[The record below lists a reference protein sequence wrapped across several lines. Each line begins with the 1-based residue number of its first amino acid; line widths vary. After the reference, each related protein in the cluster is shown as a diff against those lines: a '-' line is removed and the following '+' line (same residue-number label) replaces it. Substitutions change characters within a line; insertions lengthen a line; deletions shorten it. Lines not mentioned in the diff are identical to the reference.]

1 MNKFLVVLALFCGSF
16 MFGQTSFSGTIT
28 DSNTQE
34 PIPGVN
40 IKVVGKSIGAS
51 TDFDGKFSLN
61 VSDEVP
67 FSIEVTSVGYQSQIL
82 EITADDTELQIVL
95 VENATSLDEV
105 VVSASRTPE
114 SIRES
119 PVTIERIGIKDLK
132 TSTSASYYDSME
144 NLKGIDLN
152 RGSLTFNS
160 INTRGFA
167 TFSNTRFVQLV
178 DGMDTASPALNFVLG
193 NLVGVNQLDLQ
204 SVEIIPGAASALYGA
219 NAFNGI
225 MFMTTRSPF
234 DDQGVSAYAKTGLTI
249 QKSAGDHVFYD
260 VGVRYAHA
268 FSEKFAV
275 KGSLTYLKGTDWYAD
290 DTSEYSNDFTA
301 VGEPD
306 EILPYRSSP
315 SHDGINIYGDEVT
328 LRAAGFADLN
338 ALGVYLESEGLL
350 PPGLSNLLPKDNVG
364 RTGYVEPAFTDY
376 NAESVKYDVSLHF
389 RPNADD
395 LEILFNTRGGYGS
408 TIYQGTNRYNIK
420 NFLLQQHK
428 LEVRNKDFF
437 VRAYMTT
444 EDAGDSYDMRFTG
457 INIAKYGAEQWFGEY
472 LQGYLESVLGGANN
486 EQAHSQARIFADSN
500 EATTPK
506 PGSDLYNELFDQIT
520 SDGDLSTGSKF
531 IDKTKMYV
539 GEGNYNF
546 ARLLDDKWDLQ
557 VGGSYRSY
565 SLNSEGTIFTDYDGP
580 INYSEYGAYVQAI
593 KKLMD
598 DRLKLQ
604 ASIRYD
610 KNEFYDGN
618 FSPRASVT
626 FAVDEARNHNLRT
639 SFQTGFR
646 YPTTQDL
653 FIGLDSGQG
662 ILVGSSP
669 DNLDRDLPSTD
680 LTGRKV
686 YSDSWS
692 LSTFNAALAAS
703 SPAEAQDILL
713 GNGIETDLVQPERIQ
728 SFDLGYR
735 GIFGKLYVDINGY
748 YSKYED
754 FISNT
759 FVVTPNNGST
769 ADPSGLADA
778 FSGQVT
784 GFQTY
789 TNSEADISSYGGSMG
804 LNTRIF
810 NKLDLG
816 LSYTLA
822 KFDFDQESDPDFAAG
837 FNTPEH
843 KVKFSL
849 GSQNIIGNLGFN
861 INVRWSDEYFW
872 QSTIANAVIPQRTVG
887 DAQINYSV
895 PKINSLFKFG
905 GSNLGGKEYQSAP
918 GSPFIGSQFFVSWVF
933 NQ

>member
-1 MNKFLVVLALFCGSF
+1 MNKILVVLALFCGSF
-16 MFGQTSFSGTIT
+16 MFGQTSFSGSVT

-67 FSIEVTSVGYQSQIL
+67 FSIEITSVGYQSQIL

-95 VENATSLDEV
+95 IENATSLDEV

-132 TSTSASYYDSME
+132 TSTSANYYDSME

-160 INTRGFA
+160 INTRGFS

-193 NLVGVNQLDLQ
+193 NLAGVSQLDLQ

-234 DDQGVSAYAKTGLTI
+234 DNQGVSAYAKTGLTI

-268 FSEKFAV
+268 FSEKFAL

-315 SHDGINIYGDEVT
+315 THDGINIYGDEVS
-328 LRAAGFADLN
+328 LG
-338 ALGVYLESEGLL
+338 ALGLNFNEFAQLLEAGGLI
-350 PPGLSNLLPKDNVG
+350 PSGSSNLIPAVNVA
-364 RTGYVEPAFTDY
+364 RTGYLEQAFTDY
-376 NAESVKYDVSLHF
+376 NAESMKYDLSFHY
-389 RPNADD
+389 RPNGDD
-395 LEILFNTRGGYGS
+395 LEIIFNTRGGYGS

-420 NFLLQQHK
+420 NFLLQNHK
-428 LEVRNKDFF
+428 LEVRNDDFF

-457 INIAKYGAEQWFGEY
+457 INIAKYKAQEWFGAYTGGY
-472 LQGYLESVLGGANN
+472 LQAILGGANN
-486 EQAHSQARIFADSN
+486 DQAHTAGRLLADSD
-500 EATTPK
+500 ETTTPR
-506 PGSDLYNELFDQIT
+506 PGSDLFNELFDEIT
-520 SDGDLSTGSKF
+520 SNGDLSEGSKF
-531 IDKTKMYV
+531 IDKTSMIV

-557 VGGSYRSY
+557 VGGSFRRY

-639 SFQTGFR
+639 SYQTGFR

-686 YSDSWS
+686 YGDSYT
-692 LSTFNAALAAS
+692 LSSVQEFQATGN
-703 SPAEAQDILL
+703 PTLL
-713 GNGIETDLVQPERIQ
+713 VPIETGLVQPEKIQ

-735 GIFGKLYVDINGY
+735 GIFGKIYVDINGY
-748 YSKYED
+748 YSKYDD

-759 FVVTPNNGST
+759 FVVTPNDGTT
-769 ADPSGLADA
+769 ADASGIADLI
-778 FSGQVT
+778 SGNVT

-789 TNSEADISSYGGSMG
+789 TNSKADISSYGASMG
-804 LNTRIF
+804 LNAKIVK
-810 NKLDLG
+810 KLDVG

-849 GSQNIIGNLGFN
+849 GSQNIIGHLGFN
-861 INVRWSDEYFW
+861 INIRWSDEYLW

-887 DAQINYSV
+887 DAQINYAV
-895 PKINSLFKFG
+895 PKMKSLFKLG

-918 GSPFIGSQFFVSWVF
+918 GSPYIGSQFFVSWVF

>member
-1 MNKFLVVLALFCGSF
+1 MI
-16 MFGQTSFSGTIT
+16 GQTSITGTVK
-28 DSNTQE
+28 DSNTEQ
-34 PIPGVN
+34 PLPGVN
-40 IKVVGKSIGAS
+40 IKVVGKAIGNS
-51 TDFDGKFSLN
+51 TDFDGNFSLN
-61 VSDEVP
+61 IGEEPP
-67 FSIEVTSVGYQSQIL
+67 FSIEFTFVGYQTQVIEIDADKEGL
-82 EITADDTELQIVL
+82 EIKL

-132 TSTSASYYDSME
+132 SNSSPSFYDGLE
-144 NLKGIDLN
+144 NLKGVDLN

-178 DGMDTASPALNFVLG
+178 DGMDTASPALNFGIG
-193 NLVGVNQLDLQ
+193 NLLGVNELDLQ

-225 MFMTTRSPF
+225 LFMTTRSPF
-234 DDQGVSAYAKTGLTI
+234 DNPGVSSYVKTGLTM
-249 QKSAGDHVFYD
+249 QKAAGDNAYYD
-260 VGVRYAHA
+260 LGVRLAHA
-268 FSEKFAV
+268 FNEKFAIKASV
-275 KGSLTYLKGTDWYAD
+275 SYLKGTDWYAND
-290 DTSEYSNDFTA
+290 QDQYSNVNTA

-306 EILPYRSSP
+306 EILPFRSSP

-328 LRAAGFADLN
+328 LEAAGADFGFKDLRSLGEFAGLDPSL
-338 ALGVYLESEGLL
+338 LSLL
-350 PPGLSNLLPKDNVG
+350 PEDNVG
-364 RTGYVEPAFTDY
+364 RTGYLEQAFTDY
-376 NAESVKYDVSLHF
+376 NAESLKYDLSFYF
-389 RPNADD
+389 RPNEDD
-395 LEILFNTRGGYGS
+395 LEIILNTRGGYGS

-420 NFLLQQHK
+420 NFLIQQHK

-444 EDAGDSYDMRFTG
+444 EDAGDSYDMLFTG
-457 INIAKYGAEQWFGEY
+457 LNIAKYGAVDWFGEY
-472 LQGYLESVLGGANN
+472 LEGYINAALGGANN
-486 EQAHSQARIFADSN
+486 DQAHAQARVFADSN
-500 EATTPK
+500 ELTTPK
-506 PGSDLYNELFDQIT
+506 PGSDLFNQLFDEIT
-520 SDGDLSTGSKF
+520 SNGDLSEGSKF
-531 IDKTKMYV
+531 TDKTTYYV

-557 VGGSYRSY
+557 VGGSFRQY
-565 SLNSEGTIFTDYDGP
+565 SLNSEGTIFTDYDGA

-598 DRLKLQ
+598 ERLKLQ

-626 FAVDEARNHNLRT
+626 YAVDEARNHNLRT

-653 FIGLDSGQG
+653 FIGLDASRA

-669 DNLDRDLPSTD
+669 DNLDRDLPNTD

-692 LSTFNAALAAS
+692 LSTFNAAREAS
-703 SPAEAQDILL
+703 SPAEFQDILL
-713 GNGIETDLVQPERIQ
+713 GNGIETELVQPERIQ

-735 GIFGKLYVDINGY
+735 GVFGKIYVDVSGY
-748 YSKYED
+748 YSNYKD

-769 ADPSGLADA
+769 ADPSGLADVL
-778 FSGQVT
+778 SGEVT
-784 GFQTY
+784 AFQTY
-789 TNSEADISSYGGSMG
+789 TNSKADISSYGASMG
-804 LNTRIF
+804 LNTRLWK
-810 NKLDLG
+810 KLDVG
-816 LSYTLA
+816 INYTLA
-822 KFDFDQESDPDFAAG
+822 KFDFDQESDPDFSAG

-843 KVKFSL
+843 KVKFSV
-849 GSQNIIGNLGFN
+849 GSPKIVGNLGFN
-861 INVRWSDEYFW
+861 INVRWNDEYFW

-887 DAQINYSV
+887 DAQINYLV
-895 PKINSLFKFG
+895 PKIKSMFKMG
-905 GSNLGGKEYQSAP
+905 GANLGGKEYQSAP
-918 GSPFIGSQFFVSWVF
+918 GSPYIGSQFFVSWVY

>member
-1 MNKFLVVLALFCGSF
+1 MNKILALLLVFTS
-16 MFGQTSFSGTIT
+16 MLMSGQTSFTGIVI
-28 DSNTQE
+28 DANDNN

-40 IKVVGKSIGAS
+40 IKVLGNNTGTS
-51 TDFDGKFSLN
+51 TDFDGNFKLN

-67 FSIEVTSVGYQSQIL
+67 FSIEITSVGYQTQTIEITSDGQTL
-82 EITADDTELQIVL
+82 EIAL

-119 PVTIERIGIKDLK
+119 PVTIERIGIRELK
-132 TSTSASYYDSME
+132 ANSSPSFYDGLE
-144 NLKGIDLN
+144 NLKGVDLN

-178 DGMDTASPALNFVLG
+178 DGMDTASPALNFVIG
-193 NLVGVNQLDLQ
+193 NLVGVNELDLQ

-225 MFMTTRSPF
+225 LFMTTRNPF
-234 DDQGVSAYAKTGLTI
+234 DDQGVSAYVKTGLTM
-249 QKSAGDHVFYD
+249 QKAAGDHVYYD
-260 VGVRYAHA
+260 IGVRYAHA
-268 FSEKFAV
+268 FNDKFAV
-275 KGSLTYLKGTDWYAD
+275 KASMSYLKGTDWYAND
-290 DTSEYSNDFTA
+290 QGQYDNSNTA

-306 EILPYRSSP
+306 EILDFRSSP
-315 SHDGINIYGDEVT
+315 SHNGINIYGDEVS
-328 LRAAGFADLN
+328 LAAAGADLGFSD
-338 ALGVYLESEGLL
+338 LKGFGSYLESVGLL
-350 PPGLSNLLPKDNVG
+350 NPGLSNLLPEDNVS
-364 RTGYVEPAFTDY
+364 RTGYLEQAFTDY
-376 NAESVKYDVSLHF
+376 NAESIKYDASFHY
-389 RPNADD
+389 RPNGDD
-395 LEILFNTRGGYGS
+395 LEIILNTRGGYGS

-420 NFLLQQHK
+420 NFLVQQHK
-428 LEVRNKDFF
+428 LEIRNKDFF
-437 VRAYMTT
+437 VRGYLTT
-444 EDAGDSYDMRFTG
+444 EDAGDSYDMLFTG
-457 INIAKYGAEQWFGEY
+457 VQIASDGAQPWFGEY
-472 LQGYLESVLGGANN
+472 LEGYLGAVIGGANN
-486 EQAHSQARIFADSN
+486 DQAHAQARAFADSN
-500 EATTPK
+500 ELTTPK
-506 PGSDLYNELFDQIT
+506 PGSPLFNELFDKVT
-520 SDGDLSTGSKF
+520 SDGNLETGSKF
-531 IDKTKMYV
+531 IDQTKMSV

-557 VGGSYRSY
+557 VGGSFRQYA
-565 SLNSEGTIFTDYDGP
+565 LNSQGTIFTDYDGP
-580 INYSEYGAYVQAI
+580 IKYSEYGAYVQAI

-626 FAVDEARNHNLRT
+626 FAVDEARNHNLRS

-653 FIGLDSGQG
+653 FIGLDASRA

-669 DNLDRDLPSTD
+669 DNLDRDLPNTD

-686 YSDSWS
+686 YSDSYS
-692 LSTFNAALAAS
+692 LSSVQAFQATGN
-703 SPAEAQDILL
+703 PQLL
-713 GNGIETDLVQPERIQ
+713 ESVETELVQPERIQ

-735 GIFGKLYVDINGY
+735 GVFGKIYFDVSGY
-748 YSKYED
+748 YSNYED

-759 FVVTPNNGST
+759 FVVTPNNGTT
-769 ADPSGLADA
+769 ADASGIQDLIT
-778 FSGQVT
+778 GQVQA
-784 GFQTY
+784 FQTY
-789 TNSEADISSYGGSMG
+789 TNSKADISSYGGSIG
-804 LNTRIF
+804 LNTKF
-810 NKLDLG
+810 MKKLNVG
-816 LSYTLA
+816 MSYTLA
-822 KFDFDQESDPDFAAG
+822 KFDFDQESDPNFSAG

-843 KVKFSL
+843 KFKFSL
-849 GSQNIIGNLGFN
+849 GSPNIIGNLGFN
-861 INVRWSDEYFW
+861 INVRWSDEYLW
-872 QSTIANAVIPQRTVG
+872 QSTIANTVIPQRTVG

-895 PKINSLFKFG
+895 PKIKSLFKMG

>member
-1 MNKFLVVLALFCGSF
+1 MNKILAVLALFCGSI
-16 MFGQTSFSGTIT
+16 MFGQTTFSGTVT
-28 DSNTQE
+28 DSNTQD

-40 IKVVGKSIGAS
+40 VKVVGKSIGAS
-51 TDFDGKFSLN
+51 TDFDGNFSLK

-67 FSIEVTSVGYQSQIL
+67 FEIEITSVGYQKQIL
-82 EITADDTELQIVL
+82 EITADDTKLQIVL
-95 VENATSLDEV
+95 SENATSLDEV

-119 PVTIERIGIKDLK
+119 PVTIERIGIKQLK
-132 TSTSASYYDSME
+132 NSTSANYYDSME

-193 NLVGVNQLDLQ
+193 NLAGVSQLDLQ

-225 MFMTTRSPF
+225 MFMSTKSPF

-249 QKSAGDHVFYD
+249 QKAAGDHVFYD

-268 FSEKFAV
+268 FSEKFAI
-275 KGSLTYLKGTDWYAD
+275 KGSLTYLKGTDWYAN
-290 DTSEYSNDFTA
+290 DTSEYTNDFTS

-306 EILPYRSSP
+306 EILPFRSSP
-315 SHDGINIYGDEVT
+315 THDGINIYGDEVS
-328 LRAAGFADLN
+328 LG
-338 ALGVYLESEGLL
+338 ALGLNFNEFAQLLEAGGLI
-350 PPGLSNLLPKDNVG
+350 PGGSSNLIPAVDVG
-364 RTGYVEPAFTDY
+364 RTGYLEQAFTDY
-376 NAESVKYDVSLHF
+376 NAESLKYDLTAVF

-395 LEILFNTRGGYGS
+395 LEILLNTRGGYGS

-420 NFLLQQHK
+420 NFLLQNHK
-428 LEVRNKDFF
+428 IEVRNKDFF

-444 EDAGDSYDMRFTG
+444 ENAGDSYDMRFTG
-457 INIAKYGAEQWFGEY
+457 INIAKYKAQEWFGAY
-472 LQGYLESVLGGANN
+472 TGGYLTAILGGANN
-486 EQAHSQARIFADSN
+486 DQAHAAGRLLADSD
-500 EATTPK
+500 ETTTPK
-506 PGSDLYNELFDQIT
+506 PGSDLFNELFDEIT

-531 IDKTKMYV
+531 IDKTSMIV

-557 VGGSYRSY
+557 VGGSYRRY
-565 SLNSEGTIFTDYDGP
+565 SLNSEGTIFTDYDGA

-598 DRLKLQ
+598 DRLKFQ

-618 FSPRASVT
+618 FSPRASIT
-626 FAVDEARNHNLRT
+626 YAVDEARNHNLRT
-639 SFQTGFR
+639 SYQTGFR

-669 DNLDRDLPSTD
+669 DNLDRDLPGTD

-686 YSDSWS
+686 YGDSYT
-692 LSTFNAALAAS
+692 LSSVQEFQATQNPGALV
-703 SPAEAQDILL
+703 P
-713 GNGIETDLVQPERIQ
+713 IETGLVQPENIQ

-735 GIFGKLYVDINGY
+735 GIFGKIYVDINGY
-748 YSKYED
+748 YSKYDD

-759 FVVTPNNGST
+759 FVVTPNDGTT
-769 ADPSGLADA
+769 ADASGIADLI
-778 FSGQVT
+778 SGNAT

-789 TNSEADISSYGGSMG
+789 TNSKADISSYGASMG
-804 LNTRIF
+804 LNAKIVK
-810 NKLDLG
+810 KLDVG

-822 KFDFDQESDPDFAAG
+822 KFDFDQESDPDFSAG

-849 GSQNIIGNLGFN
+849 GSQNIVGNLGFN
-861 INVRWSDEYFW
+861 INVRWSDEYLW

-887 DAQINYSV
+887 DAQINYAV
-895 PKINSLFKFG
+895 PKMNSLFKLG

-918 GSPFIGSQFFVSWVF
+918 GSPYIGSQFFVSWVF

>member
-1 MNKFLVVLALFCGSF
+1 MNKILAVLALFCGSI
-16 MFGQTSFSGTIT
+16 MFGQTSISGNVS
-28 DSNTQE
+28 DSDTQD

-40 IKVVGKSIGAS
+40 VRVVGKSIGAS
-51 TDFDGKFSLN
+51 TDFDGNFSLK

-67 FSIEVTSVGYQSQIL
+67 FNIEITSVGYQSQTL
-82 EITADDTELQIVL
+82 EITADDTELEIVL
-95 VENATSLDEV
+95 TENATTLDEI

-119 PVTIERIGIKDLK
+119 AVTIEKVGIRDMKS
-132 TSTSASYYDSME
+132 STAPTFYDGLE

-193 NLVGVNQLDLQ
+193 NLVGVNELDLQ
-204 SVEIIPGAASALYGA
+204 SAEIIPGASSALYGA

-225 MFMTTRSPF
+225 MFMTTRNPF
-234 DDQGVSAYAKTGLTI
+234 DDQGVSSYVKTGMTI
-249 QKSAGDHVFYD
+249 QKEAGDHVFYD
-260 VGVRYAHA
+260 IGVRYAHA
-268 FSEKFAV
+268 FNEKFAL
-275 KGSLTYLKGTDWYAD
+275 KASFTYLKGTDWYAND
-290 DTSEYSNDFTA
+290 QDQYENANTS

-306 EILPYRSSP
+306 EILPFRSSP
-315 SHDGINIYGDEVT
+315 SHDGINIYGDEVS
-328 LRAAGFADLN
+328 LLAAGADFGFSELN
-338 ALGVYLESEGLL
+338 GFGLFLESQGLL
-350 PPGLSNLLPKDNVG
+350 DPGLSNLLPKDNVS
-364 RTGYVEPAFTDY
+364 RTGYLEQAFTDY
-376 NAESVKYDVSLHF
+376 NAESIKYDAAFHY
-389 RPNADD
+389 RPNGDD
-395 LEILFNTRGGYGS
+395 LEIIFNTRGGYGS
-408 TIYQGTNRYNIK
+408 TVYQGTNRYSIK
-420 NFLLQQHK
+420 NFLIQQHK
-428 LEVRNKDFF
+428 LEIRNKDFF
-437 VRAYMTT
+437 VRGYMTT

-457 INIAKYGAEQWFGEY
+457 INIAKREANTWFGAY
-472 LQGYLESVLGGANN
+472 LEGYLGAALGGANN
-486 EQAHSQARIFADSN
+486 DQAHSQARIFADSD
-500 EATTPK
+500 ETTTPK
-506 PGSDLYNELFDQIT
+506 PGSELFNQWFDEIT
-520 SDGDLSTGSKF
+520 ASGDLSNGSKF

-557 VGGSYRSY
+557 VGGSARQY
-565 SLNSEGTIFTDYDGP
+565 SLNSQGTIFTDYDGP
-580 INYSEYGAYVQAI
+580 IKYSEYGAYVQAI
-593 KKLMD
+593 KKIMD
-598 DRLKLQ
+598 DRLKFQ

-618 FSPRASVT
+618 FSPRASIS

-639 SFQTGFR
+639 SYQTGFR

-669 DNLDRDLPSTD
+669 ENLDRDLPGTD

-686 YSDSWS
+686 YGDSYT
-692 LSTFNAALAAS
+692 LSSVQAFGATGNPAAL
-703 SPAEAQDILL
+703 EAV
-713 GNGIETDLVQPERIQ
+713 ETGLVQPERIQ

-735 GIFGKLYVDINGY
+735 GVFGRLYVDIGGY

-754 FISNT
+754 FINNT

-769 ADPSGLADA
+769 SDASGIVDVVN
-778 FSGQVT
+778 GDIT
-784 GFQTY
+784 RFQTY
-789 TNSEADISSYGGSMG
+789 TNSKADISSYGGSFG
-804 LNTRIF
+804 LNAKIF
-810 NKLDLG
+810 KNLDIG

-822 KFDFDQESDPDFAAG
+822 KFDFDQASDPDFSAG

-843 KVKFSL
+843 KFKMSL
-849 GSQNIIGNLGFN
+849 GSPKIVGNLGFN
-861 INVRWSDEYFW
+861 INVRWSDEYLW

-887 DAQINYSV
+887 DAQINYFV
-895 PKINSLFKFG
+895 PKIKSMFKMG
-905 GSNLGGKEYQSAP
+905 GTNLGGKEYQSAP
-918 GSPFIGSQFFVSWVF
+918 GSPYIGSQFFVSWVY

>member
-1 MNKFLVVLALFCGSF
+1 MNKILALLLVFTS
-16 MFGQTSFSGTIT
+16 MLMSGQTSFTGIVT
-28 DSNTQE
+28 DANDNS

-40 IKVVGKSIGAS
+40 IKVLGSNTGTS
-51 TDFDGKFSLN
+51 TDFDGNFKLN

-67 FSIEVTSVGYQSQIL
+67 FSIEITSVGYQSQTIEITSDGQTL
-82 EITADDTELQIVL
+82 EIAL

-119 PVTIERIGIKDLK
+119 PVTIERIGIKELRS
-132 TSTSASYYDSME
+132 STSASYYDSME

-160 INTRGFA
+160 INTRGFS

-204 SVEIIPGAASALYGA
+204 SVEIIPGASSALYGA

-225 MFMTTRSPF
+225 MFMTTRDPF
-234 DDQGVSAYAKTGLTI
+234 DHQGVSTYVKTGLTV
-249 QKSAGDHVFYD
+249 QKAAGDHAFYD
-260 VGVRYAHA
+260 IGVRYAHA
-268 FSEKFAV
+268 FSDKFAV
-275 KGSLTYLKGTDWYAD
+275 KGSFTYLKGTDWYA
-290 DTSEYSNDFTA
+290 NDKDQYENANTA

-306 EILPYRSSP
+306 EILPFRSSP
-315 SHDGINIYGDEVT
+315 SHDGINIYGDEIS
-328 LRAAGFADLN
+328 LA
-338 ALGVYLESEGLL
+338 ALGF
-350 PPGLSNLLPKDNVG
+350 NLRDLALIGEASGDVPAGASALVPAVNVG
-364 RTGYVEPAFTDY
+364 RTGYLEQAFTDY
-376 NAESVKYDVSLHF
+376 NAESIKYDLAFHY
-389 RPNADD
+389 RPNGDD

-428 LEVRNKDFF
+428 LEIRNKDFF
-437 VRAYMTT
+437 VRGYMTT

-457 INIAKYGAEQWFGEY
+457 INIAKFGAPQWFSEY
-472 LQGYLESVLGGANN
+472 LEGYLGSVLGGATN
-486 EQAHSQARIFADSN
+486 EQAHAQARIFADSN
-500 EATTPK
+500 ELTTPK
-506 PGSDLYNELFDQIT
+506 PGSPLFNELFDEIT
-520 SDGDLSTGSKF
+520 ADGDLSTGSKF
-531 IDKTKMYV
+531 IDQTKMYV

-557 VGGSYRSY
+557 IGGSVRQYA
-565 SLNSEGTIFTDYDGP
+565 LNSQGTIFTDYDGP
-580 INYSEYGAYVQAI
+580 IKYSEYGAYVQAI

-598 DRLKLQ
+598 DRLKFQ

-618 FSPRASVT
+618 FSPRASIT
-626 FAVDEARNHNLRT
+626 YAVDEARNHNLRT
-639 SFQTGFR
+639 SYQTGFR

-669 DNLDRDLPSTD
+669 ENLDRDLPGTD

-686 YSDSWS
+686 YGDSYS
-692 LSTFNAALAAS
+692 LSSVQAFQATGD
-703 SPAEAQDILL
+703 PAQLEAIAT
-713 GNGIETDLVQPERIQ
+713 ELVQPERIQ

-735 GIFGKLYVDINGY
+735 GIFGKIYIDVSGY

-759 FVVTPNNGST
+759 FVVTPNTGTT
-769 ADPSGLADA
+769 ADNSGIADLI
-778 FSGQVT
+778 SGNVT

-789 TNSEADISSYGGSMG
+789 TNSQADISSYGGSIG
-804 LNTRIF
+804 VNTKIF
-810 NKLDLG
+810 KKLDLG

-822 KFDFDQESDPDFAAG
+822 KFDFDQESDPNFSAG

-843 KVKFSL
+843 KFKVSL
-849 GSQNIIGNLGFN
+849 GSPNVIGNLGFN
-861 INVRWSDEYFW
+861 INVRYSDEYLW

-887 DAQINYSV
+887 DVQINYNAQ
-895 PKINSLFKFG
+895 KIKSLFKVGASNVG
-905 GSNLGGKEYQSAP
+905 GQEYQSAP
-918 GSPFIGSQFFVSWVF
+918 GSPYIGSQFFVSWVF

>member
-1 MNKFLVVLALFCGSF
+1 MNKILVVLALFCGSF
-16 MFGQTSFSGTIT
+16 MFGQTSFSGSVT

-67 FSIEVTSVGYQSQIL
+67 FSIEITSVGYQSQIL
-82 EITADDTELQIVL
+82 EITADDAELQIVL
-95 VENATSLDEV
+95 IENATSLDEV

-132 TSTSASYYDSME
+132 TSTSANYYDSME

-160 INTRGFA
+160 INTRGFS

-193 NLVGVNQLDLQ
+193 NLAGVSQLDLQ

-234 DDQGVSAYAKTGLTI
+234 DNQGVSAYAKTGLTI

-268 FSEKFAV
+268 FSEKFAL

-290 DTSEYSNDFTA
+290 DTSEYSNEFTA
-301 VGEPD
+301 FGEPD

-315 SHDGINIYGDEVT
+315 THDGINIYGDEVS
-328 LRAAGFADLN
+328 LG
-338 ALGVYLESEGLL
+338 ALGLNFNEFAQLLEAGGLI
-350 PPGLSNLLPKDNVG
+350 PSGSSNLIPAVNVA
-364 RTGYVEPAFTDY
+364 RTGYLEQAFTDY
-376 NAESVKYDVSLHF
+376 NAESMKYDLSFHY
-389 RPNADD
+389 RPNGDD
-395 LEILFNTRGGYGS
+395 LEIIFNTRGGYGS

-420 NFLLQQHK
+420 NFLLQNHK
-428 LEVRNKDFF
+428 LEVRNDDFF

-457 INIAKYGAEQWFGEY
+457 INIAKYKAQEWFGAYTGGY
-472 LQGYLESVLGGANN
+472 LQAILGGANN
-486 EQAHSQARIFADSN
+486 DQAHTAGRLLADSD
-500 EATTPK
+500 ETTTPR
-506 PGSDLYNELFDQIT
+506 PGSDLFNELFDEIT
-520 SDGDLSTGSKF
+520 SNGDLSEGSKF
-531 IDKTKMYV
+531 IDKTSMIV

-557 VGGSYRSY
+557 VGGSFRRY

-639 SFQTGFR
+639 SYQTGFR

-686 YSDSWS
+686 YGDSYT
-692 LSTFNAALAAS
+692 LSSVQEFQATGN
-703 SPAEAQDILL
+703 PTLL
-713 GNGIETDLVQPERIQ
+713 VPIETGLVQPEKIQ

-735 GIFGKLYVDINGY
+735 GIFGKIYVDINGY
-748 YSKYED
+748 YSKYDD

-759 FVVTPNNGST
+759 FVVTPNDGTT
-769 ADPSGLADA
+769 ADASGIADLI
-778 FSGQVT
+778 SGNVT

-789 TNSEADISSYGGSMG
+789 TNSKADISSYGASMG
-804 LNTRIF
+804 LNAKIVK
-810 NKLDLG
+810 KLDVG

-849 GSQNIIGNLGFN
+849 GSQNIIGHLGFN
-861 INVRWSDEYFW
+861 INIRWSDEYLW

-887 DAQINYSV
+887 DAQINYAV
-895 PKINSLFKFG
+895 PKMKSLFKLG

-918 GSPFIGSQFFVSWVF
+918 GSPYIGSQFFVSWVF

>member
-1 MNKFLVVLALFCGSF
+1 MNKILVVLALFCGSF
-16 MFGQTSFSGTIT
+16 MFGQTSFSGTVT

-40 IKVVGKSIGAS
+40 VKVVGKSIGAS

-67 FSIEVTSVGYQSQIL
+67 FSIEITSVGYQSQIL

-95 VENATSLDEV
+95 TENATSLDEV

-132 TSTSASYYDSME
+132 TSTSANYYDSME

-193 NLVGVNQLDLQ
+193 NLAGVSQLDLQ

-268 FSEKFAV
+268 FSEKFAL

-306 EILPYRSSP
+306 EILPFRSSP
-315 SHDGINIYGDEVT
+315 THDGINIYGDEVS
-328 LRAAGFADLN
+328 LG
-338 ALGVYLESEGLL
+338 ALGLNFNEFAQLLEAGGLI
-350 PPGLSNLLPKDNVG
+350 PAGSSNLIPAVNVG
-364 RTGYVEPAFTDY
+364 RTGYLEQAFTDY
-376 NAESVKYDVSLHF
+376 NAESLKYDLSFHF

-395 LEILFNTRGGYGS
+395 LEIIFNTRGGYGS

-420 NFLLQQHK
+420 NFLLQNHR
-428 LEVRNKDFF
+428 LEVRNDDFF

-457 INIAKYGAEQWFGEY
+457 INIAKYKAQEWFGAYTGGY
-472 LQGYLESVLGGANN
+472 LQAILGGANN
-486 EQAHSQARIFADSN
+486 DQAHAAGRLLADSD
-500 EATTPK
+500 ETTTPR
-506 PGSDLYNELFDQIT
+506 PGSDLFNELFDEIT
-520 SDGDLSTGSKF
+520 SNGDLSEGSKF
-531 IDKTKMYV
+531 IDKTSMIV

-557 VGGSYRSY
+557 VGGSYRRY

-580 INYSEYGAYVQAI
+580 IKYSEYGAYVQAI

-639 SFQTGFR
+639 SYQTGFR

-686 YSDSWS
+686 YGDSYT
-692 LSTFNAALAAS
+692 LSSVQEFQATGN
-703 SPAEAQDILL
+703 PTLL
-713 GNGIETDLVQPERIQ
+713 VPIETGLVQPEKIQ

-735 GIFGKLYVDINGY
+735 GVFGKIYVDINGY
-748 YSKYED
+748 YSKYDD

-759 FVVTPNNGST
+759 FVVTPNDGTT
-769 ADPSGLADA
+769 ADETGIADLISGNV
-778 FSGQVT
+778 Q

-789 TNSEADISSYGGSMG
+789 TNSKADISSYGASMG
-804 LNTRIF
+804 LNAKIVK
-810 NKLDLG
+810 KLDVG

-822 KFDFDQESDPDFAAG
+822 KFEFDQESDPDFAAG

-849 GSQNIIGNLGFN
+849 GSQNIIGHLGFN
-861 INVRWSDEYFW
+861 INIRWSDEYLW

-887 DAQINYSV
+887 DAQINYAV
-895 PKINSLFKFG
+895 PKMNSLFKLG

-918 GSPFIGSQFFVSWVF
+918 GSPYIGSQFFVSWVF

>member
-1 MNKFLVVLALFCGSF
+1 MNKILVVLALFCGSF
-16 MFGQTSFSGTIT
+16 MFGQTSFSGTVT

-40 IKVVGKSIGAS
+40 VKVVGKSIGAS

-67 FSIEVTSVGYQSQIL
+67 FNIEITSVGYQSQIL
-82 EITADDTELQIVL
+82 EITADDAELQIVL
-95 VENATSLDEV
+95 TENATSLDEV

-132 TSTSASYYDSME
+132 TSTSANYYDSME

-160 INTRGFA
+160 INTRGFS

-193 NLVGVNQLDLQ
+193 NLAGVSQLDLQ

-268 FSEKFAV
+268 FSEKFAL

-306 EILPYRSSP
+306 EILPFRSSP
-315 SHDGINIYGDEVT
+315 THDGINIYGDEVS
-328 LRAAGFADLN
+328 LG
-338 ALGVYLESEGLL
+338 ALGLNFNEFAQLLEAGGFI
-350 PPGLSNLLPKDNVG
+350 PGGSSNLIPAVDVG
-364 RTGYVEPAFTDY
+364 RTGYLEQAFTDY
-376 NAESVKYDVSLHF
+376 NAESLKYDLSFHF

-395 LEILFNTRGGYGS
+395 LEIIFNTRGGYGS

-420 NFLLQQHK
+420 NFLLQNHR

-457 INIAKYGAEQWFGEY
+457 INIAKYKAQEWFGAY
-472 LQGYLESVLGGANN
+472 TGGYLEAILGGANN
-486 EQAHSQARIFADSN
+486 DQAHAAGRLLADSD
-500 EATTPK
+500 ETTTPR
-506 PGSDLYNELFDQIT
+506 PGSELFNQLFDEIT
-520 SDGDLSTGSKF
+520 SNGDLSEGSKF
-531 IDKTKMYV
+531 IDKTSMIV

-557 VGGSYRSY
+557 IGGSYRRY
-565 SLNSEGTIFTDYDGP
+565 NLNSEGTIFTDYDGP

-598 DRLKLQ
+598 DRLKFQ

-626 FAVDEARNHNLRT
+626 FAADEARNHNLRT
-639 SFQTGFR
+639 SYQTGFR

-686 YSDSWS
+686 YSDSYT
-692 LSTFNAALAAS
+692 LSSVQEFQATGNPALLV
-703 SPAEAQDILL
+703 P
-713 GNGIETDLVQPERIQ
+713 IETGLVQPEKIQ
-728 SFDLGYR
+728 TFDLGYR
-735 GIFGKLYVDINGY
+735 GIFGKIYVDINGY
-748 YSKYED
+748 YSKYDD

-759 FVVTPNNGST
+759 FVVTPNDGTT
-769 ADPSGLADA
+769 ADASGIADLVNKNA
-778 FSGQVT
+778 Q

-789 TNSEADISSYGGSMG
+789 TNSKADISSYGASMG
-804 LNTRIF
+804 LNAKIVK
-810 NKLDLG
+810 KLDVG

-861 INVRWSDEYFW
+861 INIRWSDEYLW

-887 DAQINYSV
+887 DAQINYAV
-895 PKINSLFKFG
+895 PKMNSLFKFG

-918 GSPFIGSQFFVSWVF
+918 GSPYIGSQFFVSWVF

>member
-1 MNKFLVVLALFCGSF
+1 MNKILVVLALFCGSF
-16 MFGQTSFSGTIT
+16 MFGQTSFSGSVT

-51 TDFDGKFSLN
+51 TDFDGKVSLN

-67 FSIEVTSVGYQSQIL
+67 FSIEITSVGYQSQIL

-95 VENATSLDEV
+95 IENATSLDEV

-132 TSTSASYYDSME
+132 TSTSANYYDSME

-160 INTRGFA
+160 INTRGFS

-193 NLVGVNQLDLQ
+193 NLAGVSQLDLQ

-234 DDQGVSAYAKTGLTI
+234 DNQGVSAYAKTGLTI

-268 FSEKFAV
+268 FSEKFAL

-315 SHDGINIYGDEVT
+315 THDGINIYGDEVS
-328 LRAAGFADLN
+328 LG
-338 ALGVYLESEGLL
+338 ALGLNFNEFAQLLEAGGLI
-350 PPGLSNLLPKDNVG
+350 PSGSSNLIPAVNVA
-364 RTGYVEPAFTDY
+364 RTGYLEQAFTDY
-376 NAESVKYDVSLHF
+376 NAESMKYDLSFHY
-389 RPNADD
+389 RPNGDD
-395 LEILFNTRGGYGS
+395 LEIIFNTRGGYGS

-420 NFLLQQHK
+420 NFLLQNHK
-428 LEVRNKDFF
+428 LEVRNDDFF

-457 INIAKYGAEQWFGEY
+457 INIAKYKAQEWFGAYTGGY
-472 LQGYLESVLGGANN
+472 LQAILGGANN
-486 EQAHSQARIFADSN
+486 DQAHTAGRLLADSD
-500 EATTPK
+500 ETTTPR
-506 PGSDLYNELFDQIT
+506 PGSDLFNELFDEIT
-520 SDGDLSTGSKF
+520 SNGDLSEGSKF
-531 IDKTKMYV
+531 IDKTSMIV

-557 VGGSYRSY
+557 VGGSFRRY

-639 SFQTGFR
+639 SYQTGFR

-686 YSDSWS
+686 YGDSYT
-692 LSTFNAALAAS
+692 LSSVQEFQATGN
-703 SPAEAQDILL
+703 PTLL
-713 GNGIETDLVQPERIQ
+713 VPIETGLVQPEKIQ

-735 GIFGKLYVDINGY
+735 GIFGKIYVDINGY
-748 YSKYED
+748 YSKYDD

-759 FVVTPNNGST
+759 FVVTPNDGTT
-769 ADPSGLADA
+769 ADASGIADLI
-778 FSGQVT
+778 SGNVT

-789 TNSEADISSYGGSMG
+789 TNSKADISSYGASMG
-804 LNTRIF
+804 LNAKIVK
-810 NKLDLG
+810 KLDVG

-849 GSQNIIGNLGFN
+849 GSQNIIGHLGFN
-861 INVRWSDEYFW
+861 INIRWSDEYLW

-887 DAQINYSV
+887 DAQINYAV
-895 PKINSLFKFG
+895 PKMKSLFKLG

-918 GSPFIGSQFFVSWVF
+918 GSPYIGSQFFVSWVF

>member
-1 MNKFLVVLALFCGSF
+1 MNKILTVLAIFCGSL
-16 MFGQTSFSGTIT
+16 MFGQTSVSGTVS
-28 DSNTQE
+28 DSNTGD
-34 PIPGVN
+34 PLPGVN
-40 IKVVGKSIGAS
+40 IRVMGTSIGNS
-51 TDFDGKFSLN
+51 TDFDGNFSLN
-61 VSDEVP
+61 VNEEVP
-67 FSIEVTSVGYQSQIL
+67 FSLEFTFVGYQ
-82 EITADDTELQIVL
+82 TQIVNVDGDRESLQVAL

-132 TSTSASYYDSME
+132 NSTSASFYDGLE

-178 DGMDTASPALNFVLG
+178 DGMDTSSPALNFVLG

-249 QKSAGDHVFYD
+249 QKAAGDHVYYD

-268 FSEKFAV
+268 FSDKFAV
-275 KGSLTYLKGTDWYAD
+275 KGSLTYLKGTDWYATD
-290 DTSEYSNDFTA
+290 QAEYSNDFTA

-315 SHDGINIYGDEVT
+315 SHDGINIYGDEIT
-328 LRAAGFADLN
+328 LAAAGADFGFSDLK
-338 ALGVYLESEGLL
+338 GFGEFLESQGLL
-350 PPGLSNLLPKDNVG
+350 DPGLSNLLPEDNVG

-376 NAESVKYDVSLHF
+376 NAESIKYDVSLHF

-395 LEILFNTRGGYGS
+395 LEILLNTRGGYGS

-428 LEVRNKDFF
+428 LEIRNDDFF
-437 VRAYMTT
+437 VRGYLTT

-457 INIAKYGAEQWFGEY
+457 INIAKFGANQWFGEY
-472 LQGYLESVLGGANN
+472 LEGYLGGVLGGANN
-486 EQAHSQARIFADSN
+486 EEAHAQARIFADSN

-506 PGSDLYNELFDQIT
+506 PGSELFNQLFDEIT

-531 IDKTKMYV
+531 IDKTSMFV

-557 VGGSYRSY
+557 VGGSYRRY

-639 SFQTGFR
+639 SYQTGFR

-669 DNLDRDLPSTD
+669 DNLDRDLPGTD

-686 YSDSWS
+686 YGDSYT
-692 LSTFNAALAAS
+692 LSSVQQFQATGNPAALV
-703 SPAEAQDILL
+703 P
-713 GNGIETDLVQPERIQ
+713 IETGLVQPETIQ

-735 GIFGKLYVDINGY
+735 GIFGKIYVDIAGY
-748 YSKYED
+748 YSKYD
-754 FISNT
+754 NFISNT
-759 FVVTPNNGST
+759 FVVTPNTGTT
-769 ADPSGLADA
+769 ADASGIADLITGNA
-778 FSGQVT
+778 T

-789 TNSEADISSYGGSMG
+789 TNSKADISSYGASMG
-804 LNTRIF
+804 LNTRLWK
-810 NKLDLG
+810 KLDLG

-843 KVKFSL
+843 KVKVSL
-849 GSQNIIGNLGFN
+849 GSQNIVGNLGFN

-895 PKINSLFKFG
+895 PKIKSLFKLG